1 MKSARYKFP
10 VSFSEYPPQ
19 SVGIAPTTS
28 TIPRLGFCDD
38 ASRRVFAHALLG
50 RRLPGE
56 QGQDGGQRHGDSGLL
71 ERHSH
76 RPFVFETGD
85 RSETGLY
92 ERAC

>member
-1 MKSARYKFP
+1 MASAIGP
-10 VSFSEYPPQ
+10 
-19 SVGIAPTTS
+19 SVLMVRFRASMSMAVGGISGLSAIDPTA
-28 TIPRLGFCDD
+28 GF
-38 ASRRVFAHALLG
+38 RRVFAHALLG

-56 QGQDGGQRHGDSGLL
+56 QGQDGGQRHGDSGRL